1 MSAVTAKPTGLSRR
15 RFIAAGGATGLIIAF
30 QVSVGRRFAI
40 ATENPESGPQGDSPA
55 AAQVDHNAFLRIGV
69 DDSVTV
75 LLAHSEMG
83 QGIWTALPMLIAEE
97 LECDWS
103 RIRVEHAPAAPVYAH
118 TAFGIQATG
127 GSTTVWSEFDRY
139 RRVGAI
145 ARTLLIQA
153 AAAKFGVA
161 ADSCKAENGV
171 VSSGSKRA
179 TFGELAEAAAAL
191 TAPTEVALKP
201 REQWRLLGKP
211 TARLDSAEKTDGSA
225 IFGLDVALDDLSV
238 ALVARPPAFGAKL
251 TAVDAAAA
259 KAVPGVL
266 GVYRL
271 ENSVAVVGK
280 HFWAAKKGRD
290 ALQLSWDETASAEL
304 GSEQLWLQFREL
316 ADQPGAVAAQKGD
329 SGAQFAD
336 AKDIVSADY
345 EVPFLAHAAMEPL
358 NCTVRIDASGCDIWT
373 GTQFQTLDQAIA
385 AKLTGLPPE
394 KVRVHTTFLGGGFG
408 RRANPAA
415 DFVAEAVQV
424 AIAAKRPVKVVWTR
438 EDDTRGGYY
447 RPMFLHRLRARLG
460 DQGVPNAFED
470 VIVGQSILTGT
481 AFAAMV
487 QNGIDSSSVE
497 GVADS
502 PYLPAID
509 HLRVGLHSPTVPVPV
524 LWWRSVGHTHT
535 AFAMECFIDELAAK
549 AGLDPL
555 LYRRELLGRAK
566 AQRMLGVLDK
576 AAAEFGWERKLADGR
591 GKGLAVHHSFGSY
604 VAQAVEVSVRGR
616 RIQVHRVHCAI
627 DCGIH
632 INPLT
637 IEAQMQSG
645 IAYGLSAALHQALEL
660 RGGRVAQ
667 SNFHDF
673 PSLRLDEMP
682 EVVVHIV
689 DSGERPGGVG
699 EPGTPPIAPAVANA
713 VFNATGKRLR
723 SLPLRT

>member
-1 MSAVTAKPTGLSRR
+1 MTAQLSRR
-15 RFIAAGGATGLIIAF
+15 RFIAAGGAAGLVIAF
-30 QVSVGRRFAI
+30 DVSLGRRFAI
-40 ATENPESGPQGDSPA
+40 AAENPESGPSGDAPA
-55 AAQVDHNAFLRIGV
+55 PTQVDANAFLRIGA

-145 ARTLLIQA
+145 ARDLLLQA
-153 AAAKFGVA
+153 AAIRFGVPVERCTA
-161 ADSCKAENGV
+161 AQGVISC
-171 VSSGSKRA
+171 GSQRA
-179 TFGELAEAAAAL
+179 TFGKLAEAAAAL
-191 TAPTEVALKP
+191 DAPAEVTLKP
-201 REQWRLLGKP
+201 RAQWRLLGKP

-225 IFGLDVALDDLSV
+225 IFGLDETLEELSI

-251 TAVDAAAA
+251 TAVDDAAA

-271 ENSVAVVGK
+271 ENSVAVVGE
-280 HFWAAKKGRD
+280 HFWAARKGRD
-290 ALQLSWDETASAEL
+290 ALQLSWDESASAEL
-304 GSEQLWLQFREL
+304 TDATLWQQYRKL
-316 ADQPGAVAAQKGD
+316 AAEPGAVAAQKGD
-329 SGAQFAD
+329 SAAVFA
-336 AKDIVSADY
+336 ASKDSDGENVVSADY

-358 NCTVRIDASGCDIWT
+358 NCTVRIDSSGCDIWT
-373 GTQFQTLDQAIA
+373 GTQFQTLDQAVA
-385 AKLTGLPPE
+385 ARLTGLPVE
-394 KVRVHTTFLGGGFG
+394 KVRVHTSFLGGGFG

-424 AIAAKRPVKVVWTR
+424 AMQAKRPVKVVWTR

-447 RPMFLHRLRARLG
+447 RPMFLHRMRAQL
-460 DQGVPNAFED
+460 DDKGVPSAFED

-481 AFAAMV
+481 AFAAAV

-502 PYLPAID
+502 PYLPAIA
-509 HLRVGLHSPTVPVPV
+509 HHRVGLHSPTLAVPV

-535 AFAMECFIDELAAK
+535 AFAMEGFIDELAAK
-549 AGLDPL
+549 AGRDPL
-555 LYRRELLGRAK
+555 AYRRELLARAK
-566 AQRMLGVLDK
+566 AERMLGVLNK
-576 AAAEFGWERKLADGR
+576 AAAEFGWDRPLAEGR

-604 VAQAVEVSVRGR
+604 VAQVAEVSVRGR

-627 DCGIH
+627 DCGIY

-645 IAYGLSAALHQALEL
+645 IAFGLSAALHQALEL
-660 RGGRVAQ
+660 RAGRVAQ

-673 PSLRLDEMP
+673 PTLRLDEMP

-713 VFNATGKRLR
+713 VYNATGKRLR
-723 SLPLRT
+723 SLPLRA